1 MRIAHQ
7 RCAATAVTRQRE
19 RGQAMLE
26 FVFATLLALSI
37 ILGIMQIALVFNAHH
52 MVQLAAFN
60 AARAAIVTRN
70 EDNNKPEEP
79 TDLQEMN
86 RKAKLAAFI
95 TLLPVIPDLHGA
107 LPTSLTST
115 PSAIQSLLGLN
126 AADPSAGGGLAAF
139 GEKALNILA
148 EYGLFLSVKFVKA
161 DQDDSANAL
170 SSSDIQAMDP
180 THDHV
185 EFDDRTQGD
194 NNLIKV
200 IVSWNYPLVIPF
212 ANRIFFAATNLGL
225 GGGATSY
232 GIIWL
237 AAHPNYAASN
247 PLLTARILSG
257 DPGAVPVWGLGLEY
271 ETMINR
277 LTGSNE
283 LAGRIARRA
292 LYRVPVKAS
301 YIMRMQWDRKP

>member
-1 MRIAHQ
+1 MAAVVAR
-7 RCAATAVTRQRE
+7 ATARHGE
-19 RGQAMLE
+19 RAQAMLE

-37 ILGIMQIALVFNAHH
+37 ILGIIQIALVFNAHH

-70 EDNNKPEEP
+70 QDRNKPEEP

-107 LPTSLTST
+107 MPTSLTST

-139 GEKALNILA
+139 GEKAVNILM
-148 EYGLFLSVKFVKA
+148 EYGLFLSVKIVRA
-161 DQDDSANAL
+161 DQDDSANAM
-170 SSSDIQAMDP
+170 SDADIRAMDS
-180 THDHV
+180 THGHV
-185 EFDDRTQGD
+185 EFDDRTQAD

-212 ANRIFFAATNLGL
+212 ANRIFFAASNLGL
-225 GGGATSY
+225 GSPLTSY
-232 GIIWL
+232 ALFWI
-237 AAHPNYAASN
+237 AAHPDYAASH

-277 LTGSNE
+277 LTGGNE
-283 LAGRIARRA
+283 LAGRVARRA

-301 YIMRMQWDRKP
+301 YIMRMQWDRRPSS

>member
-1 MRIAHQ
+1 
-7 RCAATAVTRQRE
+7 
-19 RGQAMLE
+19 MLE

-60 AARAAIVTRN
+60 AARAAIVTRTQN
-70 EDNNKPEEP
+70 SNQPEEP
-79 TDLQEMN
+79 TDLPEML
-86 RKAKLAAFI
+86 RKAKIAAFI

-107 LPTSLTST
+107 LPTSLTGT
-115 PSAIQSLLGLN
+115 PSAIQGLLGLN
-126 AADPSAGGGLAAF
+126 ASDPSAGGGLAAF
-139 GEKALNILA
+139 GEKAVNILM

-161 DQDDSANAL
+161 DQDDRASAL

-180 THDHV
+180 THGHV
-185 EFDDRTQGD
+185 EFDDRAQGD

-225 GGGATSY
+225 GGGLTSY
-232 GIIWL
+232 GIAWL

-271 ETMINR
+271 ETMINK
-277 LTGSNE
+277 LTGGNE
-283 LAGRIARRA
+283 LAGRVARRA